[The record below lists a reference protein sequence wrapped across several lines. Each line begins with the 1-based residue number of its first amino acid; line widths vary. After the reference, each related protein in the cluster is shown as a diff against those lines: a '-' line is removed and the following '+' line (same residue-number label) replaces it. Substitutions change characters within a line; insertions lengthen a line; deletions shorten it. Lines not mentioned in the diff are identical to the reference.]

1 VYQQVDG
8 PGGNLGQWTSLAL
21 GVGGTPHISYF
32 DWANSDLKYAFFD
45 GAAWQAR
52 VVDDAG
58 GVGLFT
64 SLALDQVGVPRI
76 SYFDDTNGDLRYAYF
91 DGTVWQLQ
99 TVDSVGRVGWD
110 TSLAVDEAGRAHISY
125 FDLSYGDLR
134 YALQDGTGWV
144 TQTVD
149 SAGDVGLYTSLALD
163 TAGLPRIAYYDFSHY
178 DLRYAC
184 FDGETWV
191 TQTVDPICG
200 GHMSL
205 ALDAAGLPRISYTG
219 QGHLRYAR
227 ALGPCSAPAEG
238 VALDWVPPTPRVG
251 AAVAFSATASGTLPL
266 AFTWDLGDGT
276 TAGGATVTHAY
287 STEGLYTVT
296 VTATNCGGSSVAREA
311 VLVLPPYRIYLPL
324 VQGGGGRRSPGGPAC
339 GSYS

>member
-1 VYQQVDG
+1 VDSAG
-8 PGGNLGQWTSLAL
+8 SVGWDDSLAL
-21 GVGGTPHISYF
+21 DMAGRPHISYH
-32 DWANSDLKYAFFD
+32 DGSDLDLEYAFFGSD
-45 GAAWQAR
+45 GAGW
-52 VVDDAG
+52 VTETVDSAG
-58 GVGLFT
+58 LTGWYT
-64 SLALDQVGVPRI
+64 SLALDGAARPHI
-76 SYFDDTNGDLRYAYF
+76 SYYDDSNGDLRYAF
-91 DGTVWQLQ
+91 HDG
-99 TVDSVGRVGWD
+99 S
-110 TSLAVDEAGRAHISY
+110 A
-125 FDLSYGDLR
+125 
-134 YALQDGTGWV
+134 WV

-149 SAGDVGLYTSLALD
+149 SVGMVGGYTSLALD
-163 TAGLPRIAYYDFSHY
+163 AAGRPRIAYYDFSHY

-324 VQGGGGRRSPGGPAC
+324 VLARWEP
-339 GSYS
+339 